1 MRKEMFNH
9 EITILRDTYRRL
21 LRRNAKINLIKL
33 TGKTHPQIL
42 QKFLDISQL
51 KNKLK
56 YFL

>member
-33 TGKTHPQIL
+33 IKAYNDGQIL
-42 QKFLDISQL
+42 VVNGD
-51 KNKLK
+51 
-56 YFL
+56 